1 MLDSSAF
8 VKAPKCAF
16 TRFAGKEPTVAK
28 ACDVCGKTAQYG
40 NQISHAHNTSRRR
53 WEPNLQPVR
62 VLLNGVPK
70 RLRVCTRCLRSGKV
84 LKNVRAPKAPI
95 LEA

>member
-1 MLDSSAF
+1 
-8 VKAPKCAF
+8 VP
-16 TRFAGKEPTVAK
+16 K
-28 ACDVCGKTAQYG
+28 ACDVCGKTAQFG

-84 LKNVRAPKAPI
+84 LKNVRTPKSPI
-95 LEA
+95 LET

>member
-1 MLDSSAF
+1 MLDSFAV
-8 VKAPKCAF
+8 VKVAPS
-16 TRFAGKEPTVAK
+16 TLHRSAGKEPTVPK

-62 VLLNGVPK
+62 VLLDGVPK

-84 LKNVRAPKAPI
+84 LKNVRSPRTPI